1 MKIIIR
7 PVLATNKSGSLREKR
22 PFQALRRLT
31 GTLSAASVALALA
44 AFGAS
49 HQAQAQTVVTFST
62 AGNQTWTCPTGVTS
76 VQVEAYGGGGGSGGA
91 GAHFAST
98 GGGAGGSYVRV
109 TSVAVTPTTVYQL
122 TVGAGGASGTGG
134 GAGSGGTGGTG
145 GSSYFGNT
153 SAGNSSGASVLAVGG
168 PGSVGNNA
176 TGTSTTNRTVTAGA
190 TATNSGNIP
199 SSGAAANVAGTNG
212 ATPVTTANNSGAGGA
227 GAGPTGSAG
236 GGAGGA
242 ALTSA
247 ANGNPGSAPGGGGGG
262 ADQSSSSSNGT
273 GGTGGA
279 GEIVLTFTATTP
291 TISAST
297 LTLPAVSA
305 GQGTPSPATTFSVS
319 GVNLSANLTVTPPAG
334 FEVSTS
340 ANSGYANSLTLTPSS
355 GTVPATTIYVRLAAT
370 DSVGNHSGNI
380 VLASS
385 GATSVNVAIP
395 ACNVVTAFTAGN
407 LAVEQ
412 LALNST
418 SSTFSIIELN
428 ASTANQSAPV
438 NTYLVPSTAGN
449 ITPLRQSSAGS
460 TGRLAL
466 SNDGTL
472 LAFTG
477 FEDPTGV
484 SDETSITQRGAA
496 SLSNGYVYTF
506 QASYNDSAGTGDQT
520 RGATFNGGTWY
531 MADKNGVW
539 LNGASTAANPTNVRP
554 LKTFGGTVYAMSA
567 NANVVSTVSADGT
580 TLTSLNGLP
589 VDANAADFYMISSGV
604 NGSAFDIIYVCDG
617 ATVTKYSLVG
627 STWTENGSGTAIGV
641 TGDGFCA
648 IGTAT
653 GANLY
658 TSTGT
663 GNTVIWVTDTA
674 GYNQV
679 PNINTANNV
688 TLYTGTEGYLKG
700 VAPTP
705 LAAPLPDLTIGVSAP
720 ATVLSGTSFNYT
732 ITLANSGAASASGVT
747 AQFMLP
753 SGLAFVS
760 ATDNGSAG
768 FSSAYNTG
776 VVSFTGGT
784 IAAGASETLTVA
796 VTGSGGTTYVVDA
809 GSTPATGHGAAVI
822 NTVATTATPI
832 AESNAA
838 NNYSN
843 ISVSTQIISGPD
855 ITVSVTGSSTAVA
868 NSTGSPITYTIVAQN
883 IGGSTATAVNVQ
895 FTLPTGLTFISAIDT
910 GSAGFT
916 GVNNSGLVTFS
927 GGTLPASSS
936 ETLTVTAE
944 ASTPNYRIFSVHV
957 PIGAAIITA
966 SNVTGS
972 QSSSGAVTT
981 NVTLPAGPDLVVAST
996 PNGPLLAGD
1005 TADTFTLY
1013 VTNDGTSATSGT
1025 VTLTDAL
1032 PTGFAPAASMN
1043 GSTINGWS
1051 VAVGGQT
1058 VTATRSDVLNPGA
1071 QYPATPAGLNYYP
1084 AFTLT
1089 FAVASNATG
1098 SLTNT
1103 ATVTGGGDAFTANNS
1118 DTNTVSVNA
1127 PAPISSAGYLL
1138 ISRAHYAGAN
1148 ITAGSTVL
1156 PNGATATVSGTY
1168 PQVWGNEAPDVSFGV
1183 TAPIYLDVVNRGTG
1197 ALVNSTNLT
1206 TLIAA
1211 ELGLNLTT
1219 SFSSKSEVGL
1229 NLTPDGTAVTFSG
1242 YLAPAGTL
1250 DVSNANNL
1258 YHEDPT
1264 CLIAANGDF
1273 QRAIVRVDYLG
1284 DVTVTPDD
1292 SYSGDNCRAA
1302 ILANAPDGSAYYFTA
1317 GSAGNSGAGV
1327 TGTTMTMLA
1336 RSTGIQMVLPGAGG
1350 LTTAVGEAF
1359 GTANG
1364 TTGYQLGYAGQPSD
1378 KTGKDMN
1385 LRGLAFNPY
1394 NDTLYTSK
1402 GSGGNGVDTVYE
1414 IGSGSVPTAADANTQ
1429 VFSILNGFPTASGT
1443 DYPFGM
1449 FFANAS
1455 TFYVAD
1461 EGQPGVPGPSDFS
1474 GGVYTQATPANN
1486 PSAGLQKWVN
1496 SQPDGSG
1503 TWTLAYTLT
1512 NGLNLGVPYTYTIAN
1527 YPTGINS
1534 ATGVPWQPANNGL
1547 RNIAGQINGDGTV
1560 TIYAVTSTIS
1570 GETDQGADPNEVV
1583 AITDTVSATG
1593 LPSGESFAVLEN
1605 ANGLDAYRG
1614 VALSTPYTPNL
1625 AVTFSSATVAPVT
1638 SDGYTASGVT
1648 LDPIGLGFAPILG
1661 QVLTLVNNT
1670 GTGPVVG
1677 TFTGLPQGSTVT
1689 ASFGGT
1695 TYYFTINYAGGDG
1708 NDVTL
1713 TNQAAPIPT
1722 AVQLKGTTGFR
1733 GSLLPSTRRR

>member
-1 MKIIIR
+1 MKIITC
-7 PVLATNKSGSLREKR
+7 PVFASNNPGSLLEKR
-22 PFQALRRLT
+22 SFQALRRLT
-31 GTLSAASVALALA
+31 GALFGASFVLALA
-44 AFGAS
+44 AFGTS
-49 HQAQAQTVVTFST
+49 QVQAQTVVTFST
-62 AGNQTWTCPTGVTS
+62 PGNQTWTCPTGVTS
-76 VQVEAYGGGGGSGGA
+76 VQVESYGAGGGSGGA

-98 GGGAGGSYVRV
+98 GGGAGGSYVKV
-109 TSVAVTPTTVYQL
+109 TSVAVTPATVYQL
-122 TVGAGGASGTGG
+122 TVGAGGTAGPGGAAGTGG
-134 GAGSGGTGGTG
+134 AGGAG

-153 SAGNSSGASVLAVGG
+153 TAGNSSGASVLAVGG
-168 PGSVGNNA
+168 PGSVGNNTA
-176 TGTSTTNRTVTAGA
+176 GVSTTNRTVTAGA

-199 SSGAAANVAGTNG
+199 SSGAAENFAGTNG

-227 GAGPTGSAG
+227 GAGPSGSSG

-247 ANGNPGSAPGGGGGG
+247 GPGNPGAAPGGGGGG
-262 ADQSSSSSNGT
+262 ADQSSSASNGL
-273 GGTGGA
+273 GAAGGA
-279 GEIVLTFTATTP
+279 GRVVLTFATSTP
-291 TISAST
+291 TINAT
-297 LTLPAVSA
+297 GTPGAVSA

-319 GVNLSANLTVTPPAG
+319 GVNLTANITVTPPTG
-334 FEVSTS
+334 LEVSTS
-340 ANSGYANSLTLTPSS
+340 ANSGYASSLSLTPSG
-355 GTVPATTIYVRLAAT
+355 GTVTATTIYVRLAAS
-370 DSVGNHSGNI
+370 DSVNSYSGNI
-380 VLASS
+380 VLSSS
-385 GATSVNVAIP
+385 GATTVNVAIP
-395 ACNVVTAFTAGN
+395 ACSVVTAFTAGN

-412 LALNST
+412 LATNAT
-418 SSTFSIIELN
+418 SSTISIIELN
-428 ASTANQSAPV
+428 ASTANQTAPV
-438 NTYLVPSTAGN
+438 NTYLIPSTAGN
-449 ITPLRQSSAGS
+449 TTPLRQSSAGS

-477 FEDPTGV
+477 FEDPNGV
-484 SDETSITQRGAA
+484 TDETSITQRGAA
-496 SLSNGYVYTF
+496 SLSNGYAYTV
-506 QASYNDSAGTGDQT
+506 QASYTDSAGTGDQT
-520 RGATFNGGTWY
+520 RGATFNNGTWY
-531 MADKNGVW
+531 MSDKNGIW
-539 LNGASTAANPTNVRP
+539 LDGATTAANTTNVRP
-554 LKTFGGTVYAMSA
+554 VKSFGGTVYAMSA

-580 TLTSLNGLP
+580 TLTTLPGLAT
-589 VDANAADFYMISSGV
+589 DANAVDFYMISSGV
-604 NGSAFDIIYVCDG
+604 NGSAFDILYVLDG

-648 IGTAT
+648 IGTGS

-663 GNTVIWVTDTA
+663 GNTVVWVTDTA
-674 GYNQV
+674 GYNQA

-688 TLYTGTEGYLKG
+688 TLYTGTEGFLKG
-700 VAPTP
+700 VAPAP
-705 LAAPLPDLTIGVSAP
+705 LSAPLPDLIIGVSAP
-720 ATVLSGTSFNYT
+720 ATVSTGTSFNYT

-747 AQFMLP
+747 AQFTLP
-753 SGLAFVS
+753 SGLTFVS

-768 FSSAYNTG
+768 FSSVYNSG
-776 VVSFTGGT
+776 VVSFSGGT
-784 IAAGASETLTVA
+784 LAAGASETLTVA
-796 VTGSGGTTYVVDA
+796 VTGSSATTYVVDA
-809 GSTPATGHGAAVI
+809 GSTPATGDGSAVI
-822 NTVATTATPI
+822 NTLATTATPI
-832 AESNAA
+832 VESNAA
-838 NNYSN
+838 NNYSD

-855 ITVSVTGSSTAVA
+855 VTVSVTGSATAVA

-883 IGGSTATAVNVQ
+883 IGGSPATAVNVQ
-895 FTLPTGLTFISAIDT
+895 FTLPAGLTFISAIDT

-916 GVNNSGLVTFS
+916 GVNSSGVVTFS

-944 ASTPNYRIFSVHV
+944 ATTPNYRIFSVNL
-957 PIGAAIITA
+957 PAGAAVITA
-966 SNVTGS
+966 GNVTGS

-981 NVTLPAGPDLVVAST
+981 SVTLPAGPDLVVAST
-996 PNGPLLAGD
+996 PNGPFLAGD
-1005 TADTFTLY
+1005 AADTFTLY
-1013 VTNDGTSATSGT
+1013 VTNNGTSATSGT
-1025 VTLTDAL
+1025 VTLTDTL
-1032 PTGFAPAASMN
+1032 PAGFTPAASMN

-1051 VAVGGQT
+1051 VAVSGQT

-1084 AFTLT
+1084 ALTLT

-1103 ATVTGGGDAFTANNS
+1103 ATVTGGGDAFTADDS
-1118 DTNTVSVNA
+1118 ATNTVSVSA

-1138 ISRAHYAGAN
+1138 ISRAHYTGAS

-1156 PNGATATVSGTY
+1156 PNGATATASGTY
-1168 PQVWGNEAPDVSFGV
+1168 PQVWGNDAADASFGV
-1183 TAPIYLDVVNRGTG
+1183 TAPIYLDVVNKGTG

-1206 TLIAA
+1206 TLVAG
-1211 ELGLNLTT
+1211 ELGLNIST
-1219 SFSSKSEVGL
+1219 SFSSKSEVSL
-1229 NLTPDGTAVTFSG
+1229 NLTPDGTAVTFSA

-1264 CLIAANGDF
+1264 CVIAANGDF
-1273 QRAIVRVDYLG
+1273 QRAIVKVDYLG
-1284 DVTVTPDD
+1284 DVTVTPND

-1302 ILANAPDGSAYYFTA
+1302 LLANAPDGNAYYYTA

-1336 RSTGIQMVLPGAGG
+1336 QSTGIQMVLPGAGG

-1402 GSGGNGVDTVYE
+1402 GSGGSGVDTLYM
-1414 IGSGSVPTAADANTQ
+1414 IGSGSLPTAANASTQ
-1429 VFSILNGFPTASGT
+1429 VFTIPSGFPTASGT

-1455 TFYVAD
+1455 TLYVTD
-1461 EGQPGVPGPSDFS
+1461 EGQAGIPGPSDFS
-1474 GGVYTQATPANN
+1474 GGVYTQAIPANN

-1512 NGLNLGVPYTYTIAN
+1512 NGLNLGVPYSYTIAN
-1527 YPTGINS
+1527 YPTGTNS

-1560 TIYAVTSTIS
+1560 TIYAATSTIS

-1583 AITDTVSATG
+1583 SITDTVSATS
-1593 LPSGESFAVLEN
+1593 LPSGESFTVLEN

-1614 VALSTPYTPNL
+1614 VALSAPYTPNL
-1625 AVTFSSATVAPVT
+1625 AATFNSATVAPVT
-1638 SDGYTASGVT
+1638 SDGYTANGVT
-1648 LDPIGLGFAPILG
+1648 LDPITLDFAPIVG

-1670 GTGPVVG
+1670 GAGAIVG
-1677 TFTGLPQGSTVT
+1677 TFTGLPQGSIVT
-1689 ASFGGT
+1689 TSYGGT
-1695 TYYFTINYAGGDG
+1695 TYYFTLSYTGGDG
-1708 NDVTL
+1708 NNITL
-1713 TNQAAPIPT
+1713 TNQEAPVPT
-1722 AVQLKGTTGFR
+1722 VIQLKGTTGFR
-1733 GSLLPSTRRR
+1733 GPVSSPRQH

>member
-1 MKIIIR
+1 MKI
-7 PVLATNKSGSLREKR
+7 LASSYSNSTRFVKKKASLA
-22 PFQALRRLT
+22 FSLAS
-31 GTLSAASVALALA
+31 SAAFFCTAALALA
-44 AFGAS
+44 VFGAS
-49 HQAQAQTVVTFST
+49 QVHGQTVVTFST

-76 VQVEAYGGGGGSGGA
+76 VQVESYGGGGGSGGV

-98 GGGAGGSYVRV
+98 GGGAGGSYIRV
-109 TSVAVTPTTVYQL
+109 TNVAVTPATVYQL
-122 TVGAGGASGTGG
+122 TVGAGGTGGTGG
-134 GAGSGGTGGTG
+134 TGSGSGGPGGTG

-153 SAGNSSGASVLAVGG
+153 TAGNPSGAVVLAVGG
-168 PGSVGNNA
+168 PGSVGNNS
-176 TGTSTTNRTVTAGA
+176 TGVSTTNRTATAGA

-199 SSGAAANVAGTNG
+199 SAGAAANLAGTNG
-212 ATPVTTANNSGAGGA
+212 ATPVTNANNSGAGGA
-227 GAGPTGSAG
+227 GGGPSGSSS
-236 GGAGGA
+236 GGAGGT

-247 ANGNPGSAPGGGGGG
+247 GNGNPGTAPGGGGGG
-262 ADQSSSSSNGT
+262 ADQSSGSSNGL

-279 GEIVLTFTATTP
+279 GWVVLTYTTSTP
-291 TISAST
+291 TINATGTPS
-297 LTLPAVSA
+297 AVSA
-305 GQGTPSPATTFSVS
+305 GQGTPSPATTFSAAGS
-319 GVNLSANLTVTPPAG
+319 NLSANITVTPPTG
-334 FEVSTS
+334 FELSTS
-340 ANSGYANSLTLTPSS
+340 ANSGYASSLTLTPSS
-355 GTVPATTIYVRLAAT
+355 GTVPATTIYVRLAAS
-370 DSVGNHSGNI
+370 DSVGNYSGNI
-380 VLASS
+380 VLSSS
-385 GATSVNVAIP
+385 GATTVNVAIP
-395 ACNVVTAFTAGN
+395 TCNVVTAFTAGN

-412 LALNST
+412 LALDST

-428 ASTANQSAPV
+428 ASTANQSAPA
-438 NTYLVPSTAGN
+438 NTYFIPSTAGN
-449 ITPLRQSSAGS
+449 TTPLRQSSAGS

-477 FEDPTGV
+477 FEDPNGV
-484 SDETSITQRGAA
+484 TDETSITQRGAA
-496 SLSNGYVYTF
+496 SLSNGYAYTL
-506 QASYNDSAGTGDQT
+506 QAGYTDSAGTGDQT

-539 LNGASTAANPTNVRP
+539 LNGATTAANATNIRP
-554 LKTFGGTVYAMSA
+554 VKSFGGTVYAMSA

-580 TLTSLNGLP
+580 TLTTLPGLAT
-589 VDANAADFYMISSGV
+589 DANAVDFYMISSGV
-604 NGSAFDIIYVCDG
+604 NGSAFDILYVLDG

-627 STWTENGSGTAIGV
+627 STWTANGSGAAIGV

-648 IGTAT
+648 IGTAM

-663 GNTVIWVTDTA
+663 GNTVVWVTDTA
-674 GYNQV
+674 GYNQA

-688 TLYTGTEGYLKG
+688 TLYTAATGYLKG
-700 VAPTP
+700 VAPAP
-705 LAAPLPDLTIGVSAP
+705 LASPLPDLTIGVSAP
-720 ATVLSGTSFNYT
+720 ATVSTGTSFNYT
-732 ITLANSGAASASGVT
+732 ITLANSGAAPASGVT
-747 AQFMLP
+747 AQFTLP

-760 ATDNGSAG
+760 AIDNGSAG
-768 FSSAYNTG
+768 FTCINNSG

-784 IAAGASETLTVA
+784 LAAGASETLTVA
-796 VTGSGGTTYVVDA
+796 VTGSGSATYVVDA
-809 GSTPATGHGAAVI
+809 GSTPATGHGSAVI
-822 NTVATTATPI
+822 NTLATTATPI

-838 NNYSN
+838 NNYSD

-868 NSTGSPITYTIVAQN
+868 NSNSSPITYTIIAQN

-895 FTLPTGLTFISAIDT
+895 FTLPSGLTFISAIDT

-916 GVNNSGLVTFS
+916 GVNNSGVVTFS
-927 GGTLPASSS
+927 GGTLPGNSS

-944 ASTPNYRIFSVHV
+944 ATTSNYRIFSVNV
-957 PIGAAIITA
+957 PVGAAVITA

-972 QSSSGAVTT
+972 QSSGGAVTT

-996 PNGPLLAGD
+996 PNGPFLPGD
-1005 TADTFTLY
+1005 AADTFTLY
-1013 VTNDGTSATSGT
+1013 VTNNGTSATSGT
-1025 VTLTDAL
+1025 VTLTDTL
-1032 PTGFAPAASMN
+1032 PTGFTPASAMN
-1043 GSTINGWS
+1043 GAVINGWS
-1051 VAVGGQT
+1051 VAVTGQT

-1084 AFTLT
+1084 ALTLT
-1089 FAVASNATG
+1089 FGVASNATG
-1098 SLTNT
+1098 SLTNNV
-1103 ATVTGGGDAFTANNS
+1103 TVTGGGDAFAANDS
-1118 DTNTVSVNA
+1118 DANTVSVSA

-1138 ISRAHYAGAN
+1138 ISRAHYTGAN

-1156 PNGATATVSGTY
+1156 PSGATATASGTY
-1168 PQVWGNEAPDVSFGV
+1168 PQVWGNDAADASFGV
-1183 TAPIYLDVVNRGTG
+1183 AAPIYLDVVNKGTG

-1206 TLIAA
+1206 TLVAT
-1211 ELGLNLTT
+1211 ELGLNITT
-1219 SFSSKSEVGL
+1219 SFSSKSEVSL
-1229 NLTPDGTAVTFSG
+1229 NLTPDGTAVTFSA
-1242 YLAPAGTL
+1242 YMAPAGTL

-1273 QRAIVRVDYLG
+1273 QRAIVQVDYLG
-1284 DVTVTPDD
+1284 NVKVTPND

-1302 ILANAPDGSAYYFTA
+1302 ILTNAPDGNSYYVTA

-1327 TGTTMTMLA
+1327 TGTIMTMLA
-1336 RSTGIQMVLPGAGG
+1336 QSTGIQMVLPGAGG
-1350 LTTAVGEAF
+1350 LTTAVGEPF

-1402 GSGGNGVDTVYE
+1402 GSGGSGVDTVYQ

-1429 VFSILNGFPTASGT
+1429 VFTIPSGFPTASGT

-1455 TFYVAD
+1455 TLYVTD
-1461 EGQPGVPGPSDFS
+1461 EGQAGIPGPSDYS
-1474 GGVYTQATPANN
+1474 GGVYTQAIPANN
-1486 PSAGLQKWVN
+1486 PSAGLQKWIN

-1512 NGLNLGVPYTYTIAN
+1512 NGLNLGVPYSYTIAN
-1527 YPTGINS
+1527 YPTGTNS

-1560 TIYAVTSTIS
+1560 TLYAVTSTIS

-1583 AITDTVSATG
+1583 AITDTVSVTS
-1593 LPSGESFAVLEN
+1593 LPSGESFTVLEN

-1614 VALSTPYTPNL
+1614 VALSAPYTPNL
-1625 AVTFSSATVAPVT
+1625 AVSFPSATDVPVT
-1638 SDGYTASGVT
+1638 SDGYAAGGVT
-1648 LDPIGLGFAPILG
+1648 LDPISLGFAPVLG

-1677 TFTGLPQGSTVT
+1677 TFTGQPQGSTVT
-1689 ASFGGT
+1689 ATYGGN
-1695 TYYFTINYAGGDG
+1695 TYYFTLSYTGGSNGRDI
-1708 NDVTL
+1708 TL
-1713 TNQAAPIPT
+1713 TNQATPVPT
-1722 AVQLKGTTGFR
+1722 SVQLNGTTGFR
-1733 GSLLPSTRRR
+1733 SPVLSPRQR

>member
-1 MKIIIR
+1 MKIITR
-7 PVLATNKSGSLREKR
+7 PVFAFTTPGSLLEKR
-22 PFQALRRLT
+22 PFHSLRRLT
-31 GTLSAASVALALA
+31 GALFGASVALAVFGTGLA
-44 AFGAS
+44 QG
-49 HQAQAQTVVTFST
+49 QTVVTFGT

-76 VQVEAYGGGGGSGGA
+76 VQVEAWGGGGGGGGA
-91 GAHFAST
+91 GANFALT
-98 GGGAGGSYVRV
+98 GGGAGGSYVRY
-109 TSVAVTPTTVYQL
+109 TMSVIPSTIYNL
-122 TVGAGGASGTGG
+122 TVGASGVGGTGG
-134 GAGSGGTGGTG
+134 SSGSGTNGGTG

-153 SAGNSSGASVLAVGG
+153 NPGNSAGAIVLAVGG
-168 PGSVGNNA
+168 AGGALNNTAGGGTTSFTGSNGGVASNAGNLPNSGA
-176 TGTSTTNRTVTAGA
+176 TYNYSGTSG
-190 TATNSGNIP
+190 TNSG
-199 SSGAAANVAGTNG
+199 SGSNKT
-212 ATPVTTANNSGAGGA
+212 SGAGGA
-227 GAGPTGSAG
+227 GASPSGNSG

-242 ALTSA
+242 AITGA
-247 ANGNPGSAPGGGGGG
+247 GNGKAGSGPGGGGGG
-262 ADQSSSSSNGT
+262 AIQVTATSNGT
-273 GGTGGA
+273 GGIGGA
-279 GEIVLTFTATTP
+279 GQVVLTFASSTP
-291 TISAST
+291 VINKSGT
-297 LTLPAVSA
+297 PGAVSA
-305 GQGTPSPATTFSVS
+305 ATGTPSPATTFSAS
-319 GVNLSANLTVTPPAG
+319 GSNLTDNLTVTPPTG

-340 ANSGYANSLTLTPSS
+340 ANSGYASSLSLTPSG
-355 GTVPATTIYVRLAAT
+355 GTVPATTIYVRLAAS
-370 DSVGNHSGNI
+370 DSFGNYSGNV
-380 VLASS
+380 VLSSS
-385 GATSVNVAIP
+385 GATSATAAIP
-395 ACNVVTAFTAGN
+395 SCSVVTAFTAGN

-428 ASTANQSAPV
+428 ASTASQTAPV
-438 NTYLVPSTAGN
+438 NTYFIPSTAGN
-449 ITPLRQSSAGS
+449 TTPLRQSSAGS

-472 LAFTG
+472 LTFTG
-477 FEDPTGV
+477 FEDPNGV
-484 SDETSITQRGAA
+484 TDETSITQRGAA
-496 SLSNGYVYTF
+496 SLSNGYTYTL
-506 QASYNDSAGTGDQT
+506 QAGYNDSAGAGDQT
-520 RGATFNGGTWY
+520 RGATYNNSTWY
-531 MADKNGVW
+531 MSDKNGIW
-539 LNGASTAANPTNVRP
+539 LNGATTAANTTNIRP
-554 LKTFGGTVYAMSA
+554 VKSYGGTVYAMSA
-567 NANVVSTVSADGT
+567 NATLVSTVSTDGT
-580 TLTSLNGLP
+580 TLTTLPGLAT
-589 VDANAADFYMISSGV
+589 DANAVDFYMISSGV

-617 ATVTKYSLVG
+617 ASVAKYSLVG
-627 STWTENGSGTAIGV
+627 STWTSNGSASLGV

-663 GNTVIWVTDTA
+663 GNTVVWVTDTA
-674 GYNQV
+674 GYNQA
-679 PNINTANNV
+679 PNINTADNV
-688 TLYTGTEGYLKG
+688 TLYTAASGYLKG
-700 VAPTP
+700 VAPAP
-705 LAAPLPDLTIGVSAP
+705 LAAPLPDLTVGVSAP
-720 ATVLSGTSFNYT
+720 ATVSTGTSFNYT
-732 ITLANSGAASASGVT
+732 ITLANSGAAAASGVT
-747 AQFMLP
+747 AQFTLP

-768 FSSAYNTG
+768 FSSVDNSG
-776 VVSFTGGT
+776 VVSFSGGT
-784 IAAGASETLTVA
+784 LAAGATDTITVA
-796 VTGSGGTTYVVDA
+796 VTGSTGTTYAVDA
-809 GSTPATGHGAAVI
+809 GSTPAAGHGAAVI
-822 NTVATTATPI
+822 NTLTTTATPI

-855 ITVSVTGSSTAVA
+855 VTVSVTGSSTAVA

-883 IGGSTATAVNVQ
+883 IGGSTATGVNVQ
-895 FTLPTGLTFISAIDT
+895 FMLPAGLTFISAIDT

-916 GVNNSGLVTFS
+916 GVNNSGVVTFS
-927 GGTLPASSS
+927 GGTLPANSS

-944 ASTPNYRIFSVHV
+944 ASTTNYRIFSVNL
-957 PIGAAIITA
+957 PAGAAVITA
-966 SNVTGS
+966 GNVTGS
-972 QSSSGAVTT
+972 QSSSGTVTT

-996 PNGPLLAGD
+996 PNGPFLAGD
-1005 TADTFTLY
+1005 ATDTFTLY
-1013 VTNDGTSATSGT
+1013 VTNNGTSATSGT
-1025 VTLTDAL
+1025 VTLTDTL
-1032 PTGFAPAASMN
+1032 PTGFTPAAAMN
-1043 GSTINGWS
+1043 GAVINGWS
-1051 VAVGGQT
+1051 VAVSGQT
-1058 VTATRSDVLNPGA
+1058 VTATRGDVLNPGA

-1084 AFTLT
+1084 ALTLT

-1103 ATVTGGGDAFTANNS
+1103 ATVTGGGDAFPANDS
-1118 DTNTVSVNA
+1118 AANTVSVSA

-1156 PNGATATVSGTY
+1156 PNGATATASGAY
-1168 PQVWGNEAPDVSFGV
+1168 PQVWGNDAADASFGV
-1183 TAPIYLDVVNRGTG
+1183 TAPIYLDVVNKSTG

-1206 TLIAA
+1206 TLVAG
-1211 ELGLNLTT
+1211 ELGLNITT
-1219 SFSSKSEVGL
+1219 SFSSKSEVSL
-1229 NLTPDGTAVTFSG
+1229 NLTPDGTGVTFSA
-1242 YLAPAGTL
+1242 YMAPAGTV

-1273 QRAIVRVDYLG
+1273 QRAIVQVDYLG
-1284 DVTVTPDD
+1284 DVTVTPND

-1302 ILANAPDGSAYYFTA
+1302 LLADAPDGNAYYFTA

-1359 GTANG
+1359 GTANS

-1402 GSGGNGVDTVYE
+1402 GSGGNGVDTVYK

-1429 VFSILNGFPTASGT
+1429 VFAILNGFPTASGT

-1455 TFYVAD
+1455 TLYVSD

-1474 GGVYTQATPANN
+1474 GGVYTQAIPSNN
-1486 PSAGLQKWVN
+1486 PSAGLQKWIN

-1512 NGLNLGVPYTYTIAN
+1512 NGLNLGVPYSYTIAN
-1527 YPTGINS
+1527 YPTGTNS

-1583 AITDTVSATG
+1583 AIADTVSATS

-1625 AVTFSSATVAPVT
+1625 AVTFSSATVAPVS
-1638 SDGYTASGVT
+1638 SDGYAANGVT
-1648 LDPIGLGFAPILG
+1648 LDPIILDFAPTTA

-1670 GTGPVVG
+1670 GPGAVVG
-1677 TFTGLPQGSTVT
+1677 TFTGLTQGSTVT
-1689 ASFGGT
+1689 ASYGGT
-1695 TYYFTINYAGGDG
+1695 TYYFTLSYTGGDG
-1708 NDVTL
+1708 NDITL
-1713 TNQAAPIPT
+1713 TNQPAPVPT
-1722 AVQLKGTTGFR
+1722 SVQLKGTTGFR
-1733 GSLLPSTRRR
+1733 GPVSSPRKH

>member
-1 MKIIIR
+1 MKIITC
-7 PVLATNKSGSLREKR
+7 PVFASNNPGSLPEKR

-31 GTLSAASVALALA
+31 GALSAASVALALA
-44 AFGAS
+44 AFGAGR
-49 HQAQAQTVVTFST
+49 AQAQTVVPFST
-62 AGNQTWTCPTGVTS
+62 PGNQTWTCPTGVAS
-76 VQVEAYGGGGGSGGA
+76 VQVESYGGGGGSGGV

-98 GGGAGGSYVRV
+98 GGGAGGSYVKVASV
-109 TSVAVTPTTVYQL
+109 TVTPGTVYQL
-122 TVGAGGASGTGG
+122 TVGAGGTAGAGGAVSGTN
-134 GAGSGGTGGTG
+134 GGTG
-145 GSSYFGNT
+145 GSSYFGN
-153 SAGNSSGASVLAVGG
+153 SVAGNPSGAVILAVGG
-168 PGSVGNNA
+168 PGSVGNNTA
-176 TGTSTTNRTVTAGA
+176 GVSTTNRTVTAGA

-199 SSGAAANVAGTNG
+199 SSGAAANFAGTNG
-212 ATPVTTANNSGAGGA
+212 ATPVTSANNSGAGGA
-227 GAGPTGSAG
+227 GAGPSGSSG
-236 GGAGGA
+236 GGAGGG

-247 ANGNPGSAPGGGGGG
+247 GNGNPGSAPGGGGGG
-262 ADQSSSSSNGT
+262 ADQSSSSSNGA
-273 GGTGGA
+273 GAAGGA
-279 GEIVLTFTATTP
+279 GRVVLTFATATP
-291 TISAST
+291 TINSNGT
-297 LTLPAVSA
+297 PGAVSA
-305 GQGTPSPATTFSVS
+305 GQGTPSPATSFSVS
-319 GVNLSANLTVTPPAG
+319 GNNLSANITVTPPAG
-334 FEVSTS
+334 FEVSAS
-340 ANSGYANSLTLTPSS
+340 ANSGYAGGLSLTPSG
-355 GTVPATTIYVRLAAT
+355 GTVTATTIYVRLAAS
-370 DSVGNHSGNI
+370 DSVGNYSGNI
-380 VLASS
+380 VLSSS
-385 GATSVNVAIP
+385 GATTVNVAIP
-395 ACNVVTAFTAGN
+395 TCNVVTAFTAGN

-412 LALNST
+412 LVLNAT

-428 ASTANQSAPV
+428 ASTANQTAPV
-438 NTYLVPSTAGN
+438 NAYLIPSTAGN
-449 ITPLRQSSAGS
+449 TTPLRQSSAGS

-477 FEDPTGV
+477 FEDPNGV
-484 SDETSITQRGAA
+484 TDETSITQRGAA
-496 SLSNGYVYTF
+496 SLSNGYAYTL
-506 QASYNDSAGTGDQT
+506 QASYNSTTGTGDQT
-520 RGATFNGGTWY
+520 RGATYNGGTWY
-531 MADKNGVW
+531 MSDKNGIW
-539 LNGASTAANPTNVRP
+539 LNGAATAANATNVRP
-554 LKTFGGTVYAMSA
+554 LKSFGGTVYAMSA

-580 TLTSLNGLP
+580 TLTTLPGLAT
-589 VDANAADFYMISSGV
+589 DANAVDFYMISSGV
-604 NGSAFDIIYVCDG
+604 NGSAFDILYVLDG

-663 GNTVIWVTDTA
+663 GNAVVWVTDTA
-674 GYNQV
+674 GYNQA

-688 TLYTGTEGYLKG
+688 TLYTAASGYLKG
-700 VAPTP
+700 LAPAP

-720 ATVLSGTSFNYT
+720 ATVSTGTSFNYT
-732 ITLANSGAASASGVT
+732 VTLANSGAASASGVT
-747 AQFMLP
+747 AQFTLP

-768 FSSAYNTG
+768 FSSVYNSG
-776 VVSFTGGT
+776 VVSFSGGT
-784 IAAGASETLTVA
+784 LAAGVSETLTVA
-796 VTGSGGTTYVVDA
+796 VTGSSGTTYVVDA

-822 NTVATTATPI
+822 NTLATTATPM

-838 NNYSN
+838 NNYSDV
-843 ISVSTQIISGPD
+843 SVSTQIISGPD
-855 ITVSVTGSSTAVA
+855 VTISVTGSSTAVA
-868 NSTGSPITYTIVAQN
+868 NSTGSPITYTILAQN

-895 FTLPTGLTFISAIDT
+895 FTLPAGLTFISAIDT

-916 GVNNSGLVTFS
+916 GVNSSGVVTFS
-927 GGTLPASSS
+927 GGTLPANSS

-944 ASTPNYRIFSVHV
+944 ASTSNYRIFSVNL
-957 PIGAAIITA
+957 PAGAAVITA

-981 NVTLPAGPDLVVAST
+981 NVTLPAGPDLVVTST
-996 PNGPLLAGD
+996 PNGPFLAGD
-1005 TADTFTLY
+1005 ATDTFTLY
-1013 VTNDGTSATSGT
+1013 VTNNGTSATSGT
-1025 VTLTDAL
+1025 VTLTDTL
-1032 PTGFAPAASMN
+1032 PTGFTPAASMN

-1051 VAVGGQT
+1051 VVVSGQT

-1084 AFTLT
+1084 ALTLT
-1089 FAVASNATG
+1089 FGVASGATG
-1098 SLTNT
+1098 SLANA
-1103 ATVTGGGDAFTANNS
+1103 ATVTGGSDAFAANDSVANI
-1118 DTNTVSVNA
+1118 VSVSA

-1156 PNGATATVSGTY
+1156 PNGATATASGAY
-1168 PQVWGNEAPDVSFGV
+1168 PQVWGNDAADASFGV
-1183 TAPIYLDVVNRGTG
+1183 TAPIYLDVVNQGTG
-1197 ALVNSTNLT
+1197 ALVNSTNLS
-1206 TLIAA
+1206 TLVAT
-1211 ELGLNLTT
+1211 ELGLNIST
-1219 SFSSKSEVGL
+1219 SFSSKSEVSL
-1229 NLTPDGTAVTFSG
+1229 NLTPDGTAVTFSA

-1273 QRAIVRVDYLG
+1273 QRAIVQVDYLG
-1284 DVTVTPDD
+1284 DVTVTPND
-1292 SYSGDNCRAA
+1292 SYCGDNCRAA
-1302 ILANAPDGSAYYFTA
+1302 LLANAPDGSAYYFTA
-1317 GSAGNSGAGV
+1317 GSSGNSGAGV

-1359 GTANG
+1359 GTANSS
-1364 TTGYQLGYAGQPSD
+1364 TGYQLGYAGQPSD

-1402 GSGGNGVDTVYE
+1402 GSGGNGVDTVYQ
-1414 IGSGSVPTAADANTQ
+1414 IGSGSVPTAANANTQ

-1455 TFYVAD
+1455 TLYVTD
-1461 EGQPGVPGPSDFS
+1461 EGQPGVPGPADFS
-1474 GGVYTQATPANN
+1474 GGVYTQAIPANN

-1512 NGLNLGVPYTYTIAN
+1512 SGLNLGVPYSYTIAN
-1527 YPTGINS
+1527 YPTGTNS

-1547 RNIAGQINGDGTV
+1547 RNMAGQIKGDGTV
-1560 TIYAVTSTIS
+1560 TIYAATSTIS

-1583 AITDTVSATG
+1583 AITDNVSATS
-1593 LPSGESFAVLEN
+1593 LPSGESFTVLEN
-1605 ANGLDAYRG
+1605 ASGLDAYRG
-1614 VALSTPYTPNL
+1614 VAISTPYTPNL

-1638 SDGYTASGVT
+1638 SDGYTANGVT

-1670 GTGPVVG
+1670 GAGAIVG

-1689 ASFGGT
+1689 ANYGGT
-1695 TYYFTINYAGGDG
+1695 TYYFTLGYTGGDG
-1708 NDVTL
+1708 NDITL
-1713 TNQAAPIPT
+1713 TNQAAPVPT
-1722 AVQLKGTTGFR
+1722 IIQLKGTTGFR
-1733 GSLLPSTRRR
+1733 GPVSSPHQR

>member
-1 MKIIIR
+1 MKIITC
-7 PVLATNKSGSLREKR
+7 PVFASNNSGSLLEKR
-22 PFQALRRLT
+22 SFHALRRLT
-31 GTLSAASVALALA
+31 GTLFGASVVLALA
-44 AFGAS
+44 AFGTG
-49 HQAQAQTVVTFST
+49 QVRAQTVVTFST

-76 VQVEAYGGGGGSGGA
+76 VQVESYGGGGGSGGA

-98 GGGAGGSYVRV
+98 GGGAGGSYVKV
-109 TSVAVTPTTVYQL
+109 TTVAVTPATVYQL
-122 TVGAGGASGTGG
+122 TVGAGGTAGAGGAAGTG
-134 GAGSGGTGGTG
+134 AAGGTG

-153 SAGNSSGASVLAVGG
+153 TAGNPSGASVLAVGG
-168 PGSVGNNA
+168 PGSVGNNTA
-176 TGTSTTNRTVTAGA
+176 GVSTTNRTATAGA

-199 SSGAAANVAGTNG
+199 SSGAAANFAGTNG

-227 GAGPTGSAG
+227 GAGSSGSSG

-247 ANGNPGSAPGGGGGG
+247 GNGNVGSAPGGGGGG
-262 ADQSSSSSNGT
+262 ADQSSSASNGL
-273 GGTGGA
+273 GGA
-279 GEIVLTFTATTP
+279 GGAGWVVLTFATSTP
-291 TISAST
+291 TINASGT
-297 LTLPAVSA
+297 PGAVSG
-305 GQGTPSPATTFSVS
+305 GQGTPSPATIFSAS
-319 GVNLSANLTVTPPAG
+319 GSNLTANLTVTPPAG
-334 FEVSTS
+334 LEVSTS
-340 ANSGYANSLTLTPSS
+340 ANSGYASSLSLTPSG
-355 GTVPATTIYVRLAAT
+355 GTVTATTIYVRLAAS
-370 DSVGNHSGNI
+370 DSVGNYSGNI
-380 VLASS
+380 VLSSS
-385 GATSVNVAIP
+385 GATTVNVAIP
-395 ACNVVTAFTAGN
+395 TCSVVTAFTAGN

-412 LALNST
+412 LATNAT

-428 ASTANQSAPV
+428 ASTANQTAPV
-438 NTYLVPSTAGN
+438 NTYLIPSTTGN
-449 ITPLRQSSAGS
+449 TTPLRQSSAGS

-477 FEDPTGV
+477 FEDPSGV
-484 SDETSITQRGAA
+484 IDETSITQRGAA
-496 SLSNGYVYTF
+496 SLSNGYAYTL
-506 QASYNDSAGTGDQT
+506 QASYNDSAGAGDQT

-531 MADKNGVW
+531 MSDKNGIW
-539 LNGASTAANPTNVRP
+539 LNGAPTAANTTNIRP
-554 LKTFGGTVYAMSA
+554 VKSFGGTVYAMSA

-580 TLTSLNGLP
+580 TLTTLPGLAT
-589 VDANAADFYMISSGV
+589 DANAVDFYMISSGV
-604 NGSAFDIIYVCDG
+604 NGSAFDILYVLDG

-663 GNTVIWVTDTA
+663 GNTVVWVTDMA
-674 GYNQV
+674 GYNQD

-700 VAPTP
+700 VAPAP
-705 LAAPLPDLTIGVSAP
+705 LAAALPDLTVGVSAP
-720 ATVLSGTSFNYT
+720 ATVSTGTSFNYT

-747 AQFMLP
+747 AQFTLP
-753 SGLAFVS
+753 SGLTFVS

-768 FSSAYNTG
+768 FSSVYNTG

-784 IAAGASETLTVA
+784 LAAGASETLTIA
-796 VTGSGGTTYVVDA
+796 VTGSAATTYVVDA
-809 GSTPATGHGAAVI
+809 GSTPTAGDGSSVI
-822 NTVATTATPI
+822 NTLATTATPI

-838 NNYSN
+838 NNYSD

-855 ITVSVTGSSTAVA
+855 VTVSVTGSSTAVA

-895 FTLPTGLTFISAIDT
+895 FTLPAGLTFISAIDT

-916 GVNNSGLVTFS
+916 GVNSSGVVTFS
-927 GGTLPASSS
+927 GGTLPGNSS

-944 ASTPNYRIFSVHV
+944 ATTPNYRIFSVNL
-957 PIGAAIITA
+957 PAGAAVITA

-981 NVTLPAGPDLVVAST
+981 NVTLPTGPDLVATST
-996 PNGPLLAGD
+996 PNGPFLAGD
-1005 TADTFTLY
+1005 AADTFTLC
-1013 VTNDGTSATSGT
+1013 VTNNGTSATSGT
-1025 VTLTDAL
+1025 VTLTDAF
-1032 PTGFAPAASMN
+1032 PAGFTPAASMN

-1051 VAVGGQT
+1051 VAVSGQT

-1084 AFTLT
+1084 ALTLT

-1103 ATVTGGGDAFTANNS
+1103 AAVTGGGDAFTANDS
-1118 DTNTVSVNA
+1118 IANTVSVSA
-1127 PAPISSAGYLL
+1127 PTPISSAGYLL
-1138 ISRAHYAGAN
+1138 ISRAHYTGAS

-1156 PNGATATVSGTY
+1156 PNGATATVSGAY
-1168 PQVWGNEAPDVSFGV
+1168 PQVWGNEAPDASFGV
-1183 TAPIYLDVVNRGTG
+1183 TAPIYLDVVNKGTG

-1206 TLIAA
+1206 TLVAA
-1211 ELGLNLTT
+1211 ELGLNIST
-1219 SFSSKSEVGL
+1219 SFSSKSEVSL
-1229 NLTPDGTAVTFSG
+1229 NLTPDGTAVTFSA

-1284 DVTVTPDD
+1284 DVTVTPND

-1302 ILANAPDGSAYYFTA
+1302 ILANAPDGNAYYYTA

-1336 RSTGIQMVLPGAGG
+1336 QSTGIQMILPGAGG

-1359 GTANG
+1359 GTANS

-1394 NDTLYTSK
+1394 NHTLYTSK
-1402 GSGGNGVDTVYE
+1402 GSGGSGVDT
-1414 IGSGSVPTAADANTQ
+1414 
-1429 VFSILNGFPTASGT
+1429 L
-1443 DYPFGM
+1443 
-1449 FFANAS
+1449 
-1455 TFYVAD
+1455 
-1461 EGQPGVPGPSDFS
+1461 
-1474 GGVYTQATPANN
+1474 
-1486 PSAGLQKWVN
+1486 
-1496 SQPDGSG
+1496 
-1503 TWTLAYTLT
+1503 
-1512 NGLNLGVPYTYTIAN
+1512 
-1527 YPTGINS
+1527 
-1534 ATGVPWQPANNGL
+1534 
-1547 RNIAGQINGDGTV
+1547 
-1560 TIYAVTSTIS
+1560 
-1570 GETDQGADPNEVV
+1570 
-1583 AITDTVSATG
+1583 
-1593 LPSGESFAVLEN
+1593 
-1605 ANGLDAYRG
+1605 
-1614 VALSTPYTPNL
+1614 
-1625 AVTFSSATVAPVT
+1625 
-1638 SDGYTASGVT
+1638 
-1648 LDPIGLGFAPILG
+1648 
-1661 QVLTLVNNT
+1661 
-1670 GTGPVVG
+1670 
-1677 TFTGLPQGSTVT
+1677 
-1689 ASFGGT
+1689 
-1695 TYYFTINYAGGDG
+1695 
-1708 NDVTL
+1708 
-1713 TNQAAPIPT
+1713 
-1722 AVQLKGTTGFR
+1722 
-1733 GSLLPSTRRR
+1733 